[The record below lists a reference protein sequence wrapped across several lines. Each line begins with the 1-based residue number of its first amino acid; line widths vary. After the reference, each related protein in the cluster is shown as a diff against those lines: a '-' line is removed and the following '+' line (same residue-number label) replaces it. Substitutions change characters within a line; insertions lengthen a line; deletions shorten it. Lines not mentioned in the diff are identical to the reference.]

1 MLEYVYFDFSPF
13 GLSNE
18 KVSSFKNLL
27 ASIHSFCEFKKFE
40 ILPPWIARD
49 ATFAVQYLHQNGTA
63 HRDLKTFNVLASN
76 QHFCDL
82 SDEEEIASPW
92 QESPVSC
99 KIIDFGLSR
108 SETIQS
114 HTILQ
119 SWTANMKKD
128 TLAFLAAELVLEN
141 IFKQANQ
148 EDFYKSDMWSLC
160 LLYFSFFN
168 PDLLHP
174 YEVDL
179 QAKRNIRWQEAM
191 REITLQGKLPTPN
204 SQYRKYQKTHWKVLE
219 VVMHICLRSNSFQHP
234 ELSSVSLLTIFA
246 KSLCSNIHLTVSQD
260 SVLESYKKK
269 IAPGL
274 MDSVIAP
281 LPANDALY
289 IADALLR
296 ILEFNK
302 NGDITK
308 VLKEIIEEI
317 ISLVPLTINH
327 FRDKERFYDLS
338 EAYHILIGTRVLEAK
353 YAKKKSKTI
362 GPFMDNNNKV
372 THDPH
377 TMGDMLKTQYK
388 SVQSK
393 PTSEKIVSDKVK
405 DLFEKDSKLK
415 EFDKL
420 RQDNPFLSDRLHFKW
435 AQLIDSI
442 ALDWRIKI
450 RDNTTSDEV
459 CMSKYGLYYYS
470 HSGLHLVDLSC
481 KAMYSKLSKQTLTE
495 PKSVQYWETK
505 LNVGQR
511 RIDWRKVFLI
521 PRISTIESYTRS
533 FQYKILNNA
542 LFFNKTLFKFG
553 VIESPAC
560 SFCGQVDESQI
571 HFFCQ
576 CSVTVELWKKLQ
588 RWLTSSI
595 VLPDLTLENALLG
608 YMPIISDNGTTAK
621 MVNHI
626 LLILREVYM
635 KCIQGK
641 LPHQFFYTMN
651 KIKQIRD
658 IEYRIAKKSDK
669 LTLHFNKWDL
679 LNLQVVNP

>member
-1 MLEYVYFDFSPF
+1 
-13 GLSNE
+13 
-18 KVSSFKNLL
+18 
-27 ASIHSFCEFKKFE
+27 
-40 ILPPWIARD
+40 
-49 ATFAVQYLHQNGTA
+49 
-63 HRDLKTFNVLASN
+63 
-76 QHFCDL
+76 
-82 SDEEEIASPW
+82 
-92 QESPVSC
+92 
-99 KIIDFGLSR
+99 
-108 SETIQS
+108 
-114 HTILQ
+114 
-119 SWTANMKKD
+119 
-128 TLAFLAAELVLEN
+128 
-141 IFKQANQ
+141 
-148 EDFYKSDMWSLC
+148 MWSLC

-179 QAKRNIRWQEAM
+179 EAKQNIRWQEAM

-204 SQYRKYQKTHWKVLE
+204 SQYIKYQKTHWKVLE
-219 VVMHICLRSNSFQHP
+219 VVMHICLRSNSFQRP
-234 ELSSVSLLTIFA
+234 ELSSLSLLTIFA

-260 SVLESYKKK
+260 SALESYKKK
-269 IAPGL
+269 IEPGL

-281 LPANDALY
+281 LPANDALS

-338 EAYHILIGTRVLEAK
+338 EAYHIVIGTRVLEAK
-353 YAKKKSKTI
+353 YAKKKSKTKVTI

-372 THDPH
+372 TNDPH

-495 PKSVQYWETK
+495 PKSVQY
-505 LNVGQR
+505 
-511 RIDWRKVFLI
+511 
-521 PRISTIESYTRS
+521 
-533 FQYKILNNA
+533 
-542 LFFNKTLFKFG
+542 
-553 VIESPAC
+553 
-560 SFCGQVDESQI
+560 
-571 HFFCQ
+571 
-576 CSVTVELWKKLQ
+576 
-588 RWLTSSI
+588 
-595 VLPDLTLENALLG
+595 
-608 YMPIISDNGTTAK
+608 
-621 MVNHI
+621 
-626 LLILREVYM
+626 
-635 KCIQGK
+635 
-641 LPHQFFYTMN
+641 
-651 KIKQIRD
+651 
-658 IEYRIAKKSDK
+658 
-669 LTLHFNKWDL
+669 
-679 LNLQVVNP
+679 